1 MIDENRIKH
10 IMGVARLMKEK
21 ANIWGLDEK
30 DMFTLGLLHD
40 IGYEFG
46 DSEEHHIIGGEML
59 KRQEYKYYK
68 EVLYHG
74 KPIDN
79 YSSIEL
85 DLLNFADMSVDKLG
99 NVVSFE
105 NRLEDIAKRRGY
117 DSPHYKNCK
126 IIIDGL
132 ILKGFKSL

>member
-10 IMGVARLMKEK
+10 MMGVAKVMKDNASK
-21 ANIWGLDEK
+21 WGLDEK

-46 DSEEHHIIGGEML
+46 SSEEHHLIGGEVL
-59 KRQEYKYYK
+59 KNQEYMYYK

-74 KPIDN
+74 KPTEEF
-79 YSSIEL
+79 SSKAL
-85 DLLNFADMSVDKLG
+85 DLLNFADMSVDKQG
-99 NVVSFE
+99 NIVSF
-105 NRLEDIAKRRGY
+105 NDRLQDIAIRRGV

-126 IIIDGL
+126 VIVDGL
-132 ILKGFKSL
+132 IAKGFKSM

>member
-1 MIDENRIKH
+1 MIDENRIQH

-21 ANIWGLDEK
+21 ANLWGLDEK

-74 KPIDN
+74 KPIEN
-79 YSSIEL
+79 YSSKEL
-85 DLLNFADMSVDKLG
+85 DLLNYADMSIDKMG